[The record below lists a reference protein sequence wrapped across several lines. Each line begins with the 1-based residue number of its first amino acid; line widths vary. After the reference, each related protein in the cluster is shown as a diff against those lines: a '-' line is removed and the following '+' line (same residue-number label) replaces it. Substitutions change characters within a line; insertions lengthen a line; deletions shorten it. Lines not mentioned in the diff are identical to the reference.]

1 MPLDLTRFHP
11 VFFDETAEHLSTME
25 LLLLHLDPRDPDA
38 ALLEDIG
45 RAAHSIKGAGGT
57 VGFRDMARLAGEV
70 SALVAGVRQG
80 RRPLNAELL
89 QALQA
94 ACRALRAQL
103 DSHRGGN
110 GAADDAAARATALLR
125 RLAQAPP
132 AAADEKV
139 SPPET
144 APDADARAGGLHDVT
159 AAVRALG
166 EAIERNAALA
176 EQAAEDAGALRDAFR
191 ALVAAIAG
199 LALSPAR
206 RPLPKVRRGAGAS
219 GNDKAWPEL

>member
-1 MPLDLTRFHP
+1 M
-11 VFFDETAEHLSTME
+11 
-25 LLLLHLDPRDPDA
+25 
-38 ALLEDIG
+38 
-45 RAAHSIKGAGGT
+45 
-57 VGFRDMARLAGEV
+57 
-70 SALVAGVRQG
+70 
-80 RRPLNAELL
+80 
-89 QALQA
+89 
-94 ACRALRAQL
+94 
-103 DSHRGGN
+103 
-110 GAADDAAARATALLR
+110 
-125 RLAQAPP
+125 
-132 AAADEKV
+132 
-139 SPPET
+139 
-144 APDADARAGGLHDVT
+144 T

>member
-110 GAADDAAARATALLR
+110 GAAGEAAARATALLR